1 MIAAMRVLFV
11 HQNFP
16 GQYLHLAP
24 AMAAR
29 GHNVKAFTIQQH
41 PVPKGVQIIKYTPQR
56 GSSKNIHPWVTDIE
70 TKVIRGEAA
79 AGVAMAL
86 RKQGYIPDLICAHAG
101 WGEALF
107 LKDVWPEARLLTIFE
122 LHYQTQGGD
131 ANFDPEFS
139 VDDARNRMRLRM
151 KNANSL
157 LNLDVADH
165 GVSATRFQWS
175 TLPEIYRQRVSVIHE
190 GVDTNAI
197 CPDANA
203 QLALPSGQVLTK
215 QDEVITFVG
224 RNLEPYRGYHVFMRA
239 LPEILRRRP
248 KAQVVIVGGDG
259 VSYGKAAPEGTTW
272 KQIFLDEVK
281 DTLDMSRVHFL
292 GMLSRDEF
300 TRMLQVS
307 SAHIYLTYPFVLSWS
322 MIEAMSCGALV
333 IGSSTAPV
341 QEVLEDGRNG
351 LLVDFFSRDEI
362 CAAID
367 RVMDHPDRMQALRD
381 AARKTAVEGYDLQS
395 ICLPRQIALAEGV
408 AAGKVP
414 VF

>member
-41 PVPKGVQIIKYTPQR
+41 PAPKGVQVIKYTPQR

-101 WGEALF
+101 WGECLF
-107 LKDVWPEARLLTIFE
+107 LKDVWPESKMLTLFE
-122 LHYQTQGGD
+122 LHYQVHGGD
-131 ANFDPEFS
+131 ASFDPEFS
-139 VDDARNRMRLRM
+139 SDDARNRMRLRM

-175 TLPEIYRQRVSVIHE
+175 TLPEIYRPRVSVIHE
-190 GVDTNAI
+190 GIDTQTI
-197 CPDANA
+197 CPDAGA
-203 QLALPSGQVLTK
+203 QLTLPSGQVLTRA
-215 QDEVITFVG
+215 DEVITFVG

-272 KQIFLDEVK
+272 KQIFFDEVK
-281 DTLDMSRVHFL
+281 DQLDMSRVHFL
-292 GMLSRDEF
+292 GMLPRDQF

-322 MIEAMSCGALV
+322 MIEAMACGALV

-341 QEVLEDGRNG
+341 MEVLEDGRNG
-351 LLVDFFSRDEI
+351 LLVDFFSREEI
-362 CAAID
+362 CHAID
-367 RVMDHPDRMQALRD
+367 RVMEHPDRMQALRD
-381 AARKTAVEGYDLQS
+381 AARRTAVEGYDLMS
-395 ICLPRQIALAEGV
+395 VCLPRQVALAEAV
-408 AAGKVP
+408 AAGKTP
-414 VF
+414 PA

>member
-1 MIAAMRVLFV
+1 MRVLFV

-41 PVPKGVQIIKYTPQR
+41 PVPKGVQVIKYTPQR

-79 AGVAMAL
+79 AGVAMSL

-101 WGEALF
+101 WGESLF

-122 LHYQTQGGD
+122 LHYQVQGGD
-131 ANFDPEFS
+131 ASFDPEFS
-139 VDDARNRMRLRM
+139 TDDARNRMRLRM

-157 LNLDVADH
+157 LNLDTADH

-175 TLPEIYRQRVSVIHE
+175 TLPEIYRPRVSVIHE
-190 GVDTNAI
+190 GIDTTTI
-197 CPDANA
+197 CPDAGA
-203 QLALPSGQVLTK
+203 QLALPSGQVLTR

-259 VSYGKAAPEGTTW
+259 VSYGKAAPEGSTW

-281 DTLDMSRVHFL
+281 DKLDMSRVHFL
-292 GMLSRDEF
+292 GMLPRDQF

-341 QEVLEDGRNG
+341 MEVLEDGRNG

-362 CAAID
+362 CNAID
-367 RVMDHPDRMQALRD
+367 RVMDHPDRMQVLRD
-381 AARKTAVEGYDLQS
+381 AARRTAVAGYDLQAV
-395 ICLPRQIALAEGV
+395 CLPRQIALAEGV
-408 AAGKVP
+408 AAGKIP

>member
-41 PVPKGVQIIKYTPQR
+41 PVPKGVQVIKYTPQR

-79 AGVAMAL
+79 AGVAMSL

-101 WGEALF
+101 WGESLF
-107 LKDVWPEARLLTIFE
+107 LKDVWPESRLLTIFE
-122 LHYQTQGGD
+122 LHYRVQGGD

-139 VDDARNRMRLRM
+139 SDDARNRMRLRM

-175 TLPEIYRQRVSVIHE
+175 TLPEIYRSRVSVIHE
-190 GVDTNAI
+190 GIDTNTI
-197 CPDANA
+197 CPDASA
-203 QLALPSGQVLTK
+203 QFTLPSGQVLTRE
-215 QDEVITFVG
+215 DEVITFVG
-224 RNLEPYRGYHVFMRA
+224 RNLEPYRGYHVFMRT

-281 DTLDMSRVHFL
+281 DQLDMSRVHFP
-292 GMLSRDEF
+292 GMLPRDQF

-341 QEVLEDGRNG
+341 MEVLEDGRNG

-362 CAAID
+362 CNAID

-381 AARKTAVEGYDLQS
+381 AARRTAVEGYDLQS
-395 ICLPRQIALAEGV
+395 VCLPRQIALAEGV
-408 AAGKVP
+408 ATGKIP
-414 VF
+414 VC